1 MLNAA
6 KAAVD
11 RFIDY
16 FEVIVDL
23 NERDQNGKP
32 IFSAEKVMKEVSNLT
47 KVHQELV
54 DLENAVKKEL
64 TEQSTLRAGAV
75 EDFDPGV
82 F

>member
-1 MLNAA
+1 
-6 KAAVD
+6 
-11 RFIDY
+11 
-16 FEVIVDL
+16 
-23 NERDQNGKP
+23 
-32 IFSAEKVMKEVSNLT
+32 MKEVSNLT